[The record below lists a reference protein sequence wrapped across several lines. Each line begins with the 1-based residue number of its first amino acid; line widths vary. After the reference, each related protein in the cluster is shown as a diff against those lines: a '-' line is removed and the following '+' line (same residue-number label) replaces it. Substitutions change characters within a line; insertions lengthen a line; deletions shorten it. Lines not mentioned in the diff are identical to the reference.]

1 MDDVNEISAVELFDL
16 VWRRIRHELAAAGQ
30 AIAPELRPSQRR
42 VLARTPPDGMRVG
55 ELADRTSM
63 TAQSLG
69 QYVEV
74 LRHLGYLESIPDPHD
89 RRIKLIR
96 PTPRG
101 REAGAAARREL
112 WRLEERWAAAIGE
125 PGWQQLRTVLSKL
138 AASAPGGT
146 SPPDRSGFPDA
157 ELAHHVP
164 D

>member
-1 MDDVNEISAVELFDL
+1 MDDVNEISVVELFDL
-16 VWRRIRHELAAAGQ
+16 VWRRLRHELATGGQ

-55 ELADRTSM
+55 ELADRTRM

-69 QYVEV
+69 QHVEV

-89 RRIKLIR
+89 RRVRLIR

-101 REAGAAARREL
+101 REVGAAARREVR
-112 WRLEERWAAAIGE
+112 RLEERWAAAIGE

-138 AASAPGGT
+138 AASAPA
-146 SPPDRSGFPDA
+146 D
-157 ELAHHVP
+157 HVP

>member
-1 MDDVNEISAVELFDL
+1 MIDVNEISAVELFDL
-16 VWRRIRHELAAAGQ
+16 VWRRLRHELATAGQ

-55 ELADRTSM
+55 ELAARTRM

-89 RRIKLIR
+89 RRVKLIR

-101 REAGAAARREL
+101 REVGAAGRREIR
-112 WRLEERWAAAIGE
+112 RLEERWAAAIGE

-138 AASAPGGT
+138 AANAPGGT
-146 SPPDRSGFPDA
+146 SPPDRNGLPDA
-157 ELAHHVP
+157 EPAHVP

>member
-1 MDDVNEISAVELFDL
+1 MVDVNEISAVELFDL

-89 RRIKLIR
+89 RRVRLIR

-125 PGWQQLRTVLSKL
+125 PGWRQLRSVLSKL

-146 SPPDRSGFPDA
+146 SPPDRTGFPDA
-157 ELAHHVP
+157 EPAYHVP
-164 D
+164 G